1 MKKKMF
7 LGLFLGAVLTL
18 ASVSGC
24 GPASSNSVE
33 PITGEDLD
41 IPYDITAKITVAIT
55 PDPIEK
61 TLINAL
67 AKGFCQQYY
76 NVTVEP
82 VIIQGDYIKELGNRF
97 AAEKNKPGSVPD
109 ILFANSETSYALT
122 SYGLFENLDP
132 CIGYE
137 TKTNAAYSEQFYEY
151 YMKLGQEALDGSQ
164 YIIPRSADRVVTHL
178 NTRILREAGVDMAKV
193 ENGWTWDTFLDVCQ
207 QVRTY
212 FDENDMSSRYV
223 IDSYVNWEAV
233 MYPIFCSYGVQIFDE
248 NGNVT
253 LDNEDNSEQAQAAL
267 DLMKELVTK
276 RYIAPLNSDGSANF
290 EGGQGAMMFHSAP
303 VYKYKS
309 ILGDDYDIVT
319 FPLIGETPKIG
330 AGLAG
335 YGIFSG
341 SANKA
346 VAWKLLSYMLSK
358 EGQEALADGG
368 STCLPIR
375 KDMADP
381 QTNKWSADYKNMN
394 MSAYTYKLE
403 YNQATDFYLPFNAG
417 SQADVISD
425 LSDLVVSYLGGD
437 SFNKAVSAFKLAIG
451 NL

>member
-1 MKKKMF
+1 MKIRKIMCAF
-7 LGLFLGAVLTL
+7 LAAAIAL
-18 ASVSGC
+18 AGFAGC
-24 GPASSNSVE
+24 GSKKESVK
-33 PITGEDLD
+33 PITEESLD
-41 IPYDITAKITVAIT
+41 VPYDVTAKITVAIT
-55 PDPIEK
+55 ADPIEK

-67 AKGFCQQYY
+67 AEGFRQQYY

-82 VIIQGDYIKELGNRF
+82 VIIQGEYVKELGNRF

-109 ILFANSETSYALT
+109 ILFANSETSYSLI
-122 SYGLFENLDP
+122 SYGLFENLDS
-132 CIGYE
+132 CLEYE
-137 TKTNAAYSEQFYEY
+137 TEKNGEYIGQFYDY
-151 YMKLGQEALDGSQ
+151 FMKLGQEGLDGSQ
-164 YIIPRSADRVVTHL
+164 YILPRSADRVVTHL
-178 NTRILREAGVDMAKV
+178 NTRILGEAGVDMTKV
-193 ENGWTWDTFLDVCQ
+193 KNGWTWEDFLEVCRTVRTFLD
-207 QVRTY
+207 
-212 FDENDMSSRYV
+212 ENGMNSRYV

-233 MYPIFCSYGVQIFDE
+233 MYPIFRSFGVEIFDGK
-248 NGNVT
+248 GNVT
-253 LDNEDNSEQAQAAL
+253 LDDASNVAGAQVAL
-267 DLMKELVTK
+267 DLMKELVDE

-303 VYKYKS
+303 VYKYKG

-346 VAWKLLSYMLSK
+346 VAWKFLSYMLSR
-358 EGQEALADGG
+358 EGQETLAEGG

-375 KDMADP
+375 TDMADP
-381 QTNKWSADYKNMN
+381 QTNKWSEKYRDMN
-394 MSAYTYKLE
+394 MEAYSYRMD
-403 YNQATDFYLPFNAG
+403 YNQATDFYLPFEA
-417 SQADVISD
+417 SAQADVISD

-437 SFNKAVSAFKLAIG
+437 SFGKAVSTFKIAIG

>member
-1 MKKKMF
+1 MKKKKF
-7 LGLFLGAVLTL
+7 LGCLLGVFLVAV
-18 ASVSGC
+18 SFSGC
-24 GPASSNSVE
+24 GTTSNQVK
-33 PITGEDLD
+33 PITGADLD
-41 IPYDITAKITVAIT
+41 IPYDIAAKITVAIT

-61 TLINAL
+61 TLVNAL
-67 AKGFCQQYY
+67 AEGFRQQYY
-76 NVTVEP
+76 NVEVEP

-109 ILFANSETSYALT
+109 VLFANSETSYALI
-122 SYGLFENLDP
+122 SYGLFENLDT
-132 CIGYE
+132 CIEYE
-137 TKTNAAYSEQFYEY
+137 TNKDTSYSDQFYEY

-178 NTRILREAGVDMAKV
+178 NTRILREAGVDMERVK
-193 ENGWTWDTFLDVCQ
+193 NGWTWETFLETCRK
-207 QVRTY
+207 VREY
-212 FDENDMSSRYV
+212 FDESNMSARYV

-233 MYPIFCSYGVQIFDE
+233 MYPIFCSFGTEIFDKE
-248 NGNVT
+248 GNVT
-253 LDNEDNSEQAQAAL
+253 LDNEINAPKTQAAL
-267 DLMKELVTK
+267 DLMKELVTE
-276 RYIAPLNSDGSANF
+276 RYISPLNSDGSANF

-346 VAWKLLSYMLSK
+346 VAWKFLEYMLSK
-358 EGQEALADGG
+358 EGQDSLAEGG

-381 QTNKWSADYKNMN
+381 QTNKWSAQYKDMN
-394 MSAYTYKLE
+394 MSAYSYMLE
-403 YNQATDFYLPFNAG
+403 YNQATDFYLPFDAG
-417 SQADVISD
+417 AQADVISG
-425 LSDLVVSYLGGD
+425 LSDLVVAYLGGD
-437 SFNKAVSAFKLAIG
+437 SFNKSVSAFKLTIES
-451 NL
+451 L